1 MIKVVEQVLYA
12 PNEEQAREI
21 VRQTQMEYAGQV
33 YVDAEEQNGAG
44 EGQENGG

>member
-1 MIKVVEQVLYA
+1 MYQIVKVVEQILYA

-33 YVDAEEQNGAG
+33 YVDTEEQN
-44 EGQENGG
+44 GQENGG